1 VLFFNISKG
10 INTFFS
16 NKKVQ
21 LFQRISIIFQNVR
34 KVDTFFSDD
43 DDSDTSDIVKK
54 VKVKHHKKATKEK
67 VKLLPR
73 YTDSPDGF
81 EASLNESKL

>member
-1 VLFFNISKG
+1 M
-10 INTFFS
+10 
-16 NKKVQ
+16 
-21 LFQRISIIFQNVR
+21 FQNVR
-34 KVDTFFSDD
+34 KVDTFFSDE
-43 DDSDTSDIVKK
+43 DDSDTSDIVNK